1 MAMTTTSSFHCT
13 PRLLALL
20 CVVTLV
26 PVAGLGCAREPVT
39 PVVSCD
45 DPLPAIDWGDSG
57 IPEAF
62 TEIEDELAA
71 TDLSGLSDPIDISAF
86 IPLYRGFIAYALSIP
101 PAELGDS
108 LAHAQAEAAG
118 SLGEVVLAAIAR
130 ADPPEVGMDITF
142 FRRGFHR
149 YYTCSRGYPL
159 SLEGFYLTFVDFR
172 ETEGELVD
180 SVAKCGDR
188 NLILDS
194 GAQVYV
200 AESLVDGQVRETEI
214 LLNNNRDDGQ
224 LDFLVYDAAGM
235 LTERSLF
242 PVASGEEVVAA
253 APYSCMSCH
262 VDPSDATTWSF
273 DLLVPETGPCASPF
287 R

>member
-1 MAMTTTSSFHCT
+1 MTTPTDLYSR
-13 PRLLALL
+13 PRPLWVLA
-20 CVVTLV
+20 VVALV
-26 PVAGLGCAREPVT
+26 STVGLGCAREPAT
-39 PVVSCD
+39 PVVSCE

-62 TEIEDELAA
+62 AEIEEELAT

-86 IPLYRGFIAYALSIP
+86 LPLYRGFIAYALGIP

-118 SLGEVVLAAIAR
+118 SLGDVVLAAIAR
-130 ADPPEVGMDITF
+130 ADPPAVGMDITF

-172 ETEGELVD
+172 ETEGRLVN

-194 GAQVYV
+194 AAQVYV
-200 AESLVDGQVRETEI
+200 AETLVNGQVRETEI
-214 LLNNNRDDGQ
+214 LLADNRDDGQ
-224 LDFLVYDAAGM
+224 LDFLVYDSDGM

-242 PVASGEEVVAA
+242 PVASGAEVVAA

-262 VDPSDATTWSF
+262 VDPGDSTTWSF
-273 DLLVPETGPCASPF
+273 DLLVPETGPCASPL
-287 R
+287 